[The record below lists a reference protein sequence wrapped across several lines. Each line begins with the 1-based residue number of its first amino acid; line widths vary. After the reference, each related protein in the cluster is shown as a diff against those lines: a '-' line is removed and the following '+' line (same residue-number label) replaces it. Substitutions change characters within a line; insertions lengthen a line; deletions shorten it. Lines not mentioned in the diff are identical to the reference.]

1 MLYTVTN
8 DFVKINET
16 QGTIQNSSRV
26 FDIEVSDKSEPN
38 SGIILFGLNKFSFSG
53 TKYIRCIGGAAQVR
67 VVPFATDNGGS
78 TSSVD
83 DFDSQVDSILG
94 GETFANDDDMQN
106 AIDDIFNGNSTVSD
120 SDIDSELDNIFNP

>member
-1 MLYTVTN
+1 MIYTVTD

-26 FDIEVSDKSEPN
+26 YDIEVSDSPEPN

-67 VVPFATDNGGS
+67 VVPFSTDNSGGG
-78 TSSVD
+78 TSS
-83 DFDSQVDSILG
+83 SSIDG
-94 GETFANDDDMQN
+94 DNFANDTDMEN
-106 AIDDIFNGNSTVSD
+106 AYNDIFNGNGNPISDPDIDSAIDDIFN
-120 SDIDSELDNIFNP
+120 P